1 VADVPQVTLLAPGGK
16 GGVAAAVEAVLP
28 ELGPSVRW
36 VRTGRR
42 PDERLGLRAAL
53 RDLGSATGAVVH
65 LHPSLRSRSVAR
77 DAALHTRARAAGA
90 RTVVSLHG
98 WSRSLAGLVDRE
110 PALRAL
116 LTRTLLGAD
125 VVTALTADHVA
136 ALERWGVPAVRAA
149 NAWDRRVVATERLD
163 GPRTV
168 LFLGRLVPGKH
179 PEVVIEALEGLPAD
193 VRVVLAGVGP
203 LEAELRERAARW
215 GARVEMP
222 GWLDA
227 DGRREALAHASV
239 LVLPSDDEAAPVAVL
254 EALASGV
261 PVVGTAVGAVPELVG
276 DAGRIVREVSGVAV
290 AEAIRALLDDASLPA
305 RARVRAAPYAPELVA
320 ASWRGWY
327 TTASAAR

>member
-28 ELGPSVRW
+28 ELGPTVRW
-36 VRTGRR
+36 IRTGRR
-42 PDERLGLRAAL
+42 ADERLGLRAAL
-53 RDLGSATGAVVH
+53 RDLGAATGAVVH
-65 LHPSLRSRSVAR
+65 LHPSLRSRSTAR

-125 VVTALTADHVA
+125 VVTALTGEHVA

-149 NAWDRRVVATERLD
+149 NAWDRNVVATARVD

-168 LFLGRLVPGKH
+168 LFLGRLVSGKH
-179 PEVVIEALEGLPAD
+179 PGVLLDALDRLPAD
-193 VRVVLAGVGP
+193 VHVVIAGVGP
-203 LEAELRERAARW
+203 LEDELRARSARW
-215 GARVEMP
+215 GARVVLP
-222 GWLDA
+222 GWLDS
-227 DGRREALAHASV
+227 DGRRDALARASV

-261 PVVGTAVGAVPELVG
+261 PVVGTPVGAVPELVG
-276 DAGRIVREVSGVAV
+276 DAGRIVPAPTGAAV
-290 AEAIRALLDDASLPA
+290 AEAVCAILDDSELPA
-305 RARVRAAPYAPELVA
+305 RARARAAPYAPELVG
-320 ASWRGWY
+320 ASWRSWY
-327 TTASAAR
+327 TTASVAR